1 MYVPIIL
8 GTGRA
13 GRQSENVARFML
25 AQARAAGFESEIL
38 DVREYAPG
46 FTDNT
51 GKPPAA
57 VILSER
63 MKRASALIVVAPE
76 YNHGYPGE
84 LKLMLDMC
92 YSEYAGKPLGICGV
106 SIGPLGGARMV
117 EQLRLVAVELR
128 MRNMR
133 EALYFSAVQDQFD
146 SGGRIKDHEAWGR
159 RAKKLLDELSAAIS
173 R

>member
-25 AQARAAGFESEIL
+25 AQAQAAGFDSEIL
-38 DVREYAPG
+38 DVREYAQG

-57 VILSER
+57 MMLSGR
-63 MKRASALIVVAPE
+63 MKKASALIVVAPE

-133 EALYFSAVQDQFD
+133 EAVYFSNVQDQFGAD
-146 SGGRIKDHEAWGR
+146 GKIKDGEAWGR
-159 RAKKLLDELSAAIS
+159 RAKKLFDEISSAIGK
-173 R
+173 